1 MSDSHTDSEAATD
14 SDDEFDPREMP
25 DDMTDLLLRLQL
37 RAADET
43 SRVGALGLPR
53 DDATDLLRRLVE
65 LRAAD
70 EIRAHRALDE
80 HRVRIHAPS
89 GLFRHARWQGC
100 PWIADDVLTFDAE
113 AYRGQSHFRERESGA
128 GRDTLALLR
137 YTLATLVS
145 APKQRLAL
153 LLDGEPLADEF
164 VLMEGRY
171 FARSLDL
178 VLTIL
183 RDEPPRRATPLPGLA
198 PFASLPD
205 DVTLGYVASAL
216 APNDVACLARASKAL
231 RASLLKAPLAVPA
244 TFAAAFGVAGLSAA
258 ECLSQALYIH
268 QWSVHTNICAELH
281 KIPGGIDVARAFGIG
296 TVADGLDDAAFFR
309 GASDAFRAR
318 AMELARAAEFRE
330 CSKYFAFHVDDGS
343 GGVREVLRNQI
354 ADMFLDGP
362 VRATTHK
369 YEAKAVIGEVQLEL
383 RINLDLSLHGGFGQ
397 KLEADISVR
406 IGDDELPLC
415 LLDATYGSLESREN
429 NRKLLVKN
437 AARAADALGLTGT
450 PVNLVGFLL
459 YLLAGAARW
468 ITPSHSSVREPTFLR
483 MMRRQMFLVTWC
495 FGTGQGD
502 GDVTSVY
509 FDRME
514 EFHAFRCCAPPP
526 GALLR
531 TRPNPTM
538 EQDGRWWVPYVED

>member
-53 DDATDLLRRLVE
+53 DDATALLRRLIE

-216 APNDVACLARASKAL
+216 APNDVACLARASKAI

-244 TFAAAFGVAGLSAA
+244 TFARAFGVAGLSAA
-258 ECLSQALYIH
+258 ECLSQALSIH
-268 QWSVHTNICAELH
+268 QWSAHTNICAELH
-281 KIPGGIDVARAFGIG
+281 KIPGGLDVARAFGIG
-296 TVADGLDDAAFFR
+296 TVADGLDDAAFFP

-318 AMELARAAEFRE
+318 AMELAREAEFRE
-330 CSKYFAFHVDDGS
+330 CSKYFAFHVEDGS

-354 ADMFLDGP
+354 ADMFVDGP

-369 YEAKAVIGEVQLEL
+369 YEAKAVIGEVELEL

-397 KLEADISVR
+397 KLEAGISVR

-437 AARAADALGLTGT
+437 TARAADALGLTGT
-450 PVNLVGFLL
+450 PVNCVGFLL

-502 GDVTSVY
+502 GDVESLYV
-509 FDRME
+509 DRME

>member
-1 MSDSHTDSEAATD
+1 MSDSQTDSDASATA
-14 SDDEFDPREMP
+14 SDDEFDPRDIP
-25 DDMTDLLLRLQL
+25 DDMTDLL
-37 RAADET
+37 
-43 SRVGALGLPR
+43 
-53 DDATDLLRRLVE
+53 RRLLE

-153 LLDGEPLADEF
+153 LLDGEPLADEL

-178 VLTIL
+178 VLKIL
-183 RDEPPRRATPLPGLA
+183 RDEPPCRATPLPGLA

-216 APNDVACLARASKAL
+216 APNDVACLARASKAI

-244 TFAAAFGVAGLSAA
+244 TFARAFGVAGLSAA
-258 ECLSQALYIH
+258 ECLSQALSIH
-268 QWSVHTNICAELH
+268 QWSAHTNICAELH
-281 KIPGGIDVARAFGIG
+281 KIPGGLDVARAFGIG
-296 TVADGLDDAAFFR
+296 TVADGLDDAAFFP

-318 AMELARAAEFRE
+318 AMELAREAEFRE
-330 CSKYFAFHVDDGS
+330 CSKYFAFHVEDGS

-354 ADMFLDGP
+354 ADMFVDGP

-369 YEAKAVIGEVQLEL
+369 YEAKAVIGEVELEL

-397 KLEADISVR
+397 KLEAGISVR

-437 AARAADALGLTGT
+437 TARAADALGLTGT
-450 PVNLVGFLL
+450 PVNCVGFLL

-468 ITPSHSSVREPTFLR
+468 ITPTHSSVREPTFLR